1 MSSSLSGS
9 PLRGPL
15 GPLGPLGLKPIPGG
29 VIGSNRAPGGTAP
42 LCLSFSFPSY
52 FPHVNSVF
60 FFTLASFLF
69 HHYQMDHGILHFQI
83 SDDLVQHAYLLHLVL
98 QIYAHQ
104 VI

>member
-42 LCLSFSFPSY
+42 LCPLLVSHLIF
-52 FPHVNSVF
+52 
-60 FFTLASFLF
+60 
-69 HHYQMDHGILHFQI
+69 QM
-83 SDDLVQHAYLLHLVL
+83 
-98 QIYAHQ
+98 
-104 VI
+104 